1 MHRILELEQHTCI
14 FLSRLLSMLHNFG
27 TNVASCQYLY
37 DNTSKTG
44 FNTEYHH
51 QWSSTRKLQ
60 HNEIPGARA
69 LILPYLYFKLKQ
81 MRIWFYRV
89 LSSSWKS
96 VSSSSLWNGSRSP
109 FLCILL
115 LMTAQPNAKP
125 SRVPSTKQ
133 PTEMPAIVPAMSK
146 EWCSISPVLKRL
158 CRIQFHS
165 AASSVLFV
173 DKSSAVQ
180 ITIPEKVPSM
190 SPYTWKYI
198 FYIILLL
205 IRAKILSLFE
215 WYIIYISNKYFCNTG
230 GSLLKNNLQKFI
242 LPVLQTY
249 LFPNYKL
256 HWVVFLTLPSFLL
269 NKGTPNAI
277 KYYMIEII
285 SICT

>member
-1 MHRILELEQHTCI
+1 MCIYIMPHLESFAQDFEIRTTYMYISFQTIICCI
-14 FLSRLLSMLHNFG
+14 MLVQ
-27 TNVASCQYLY
+27 NVASCQPLY
-37 DNTSKTG
+37 DNTSKTR
-44 FNTEYHH
+44 FKTEYHH
-51 QWSSTRKLQ
+51 QWSSTGNSSVIKT
-60 HNEIPGARA
+60 PGARA

-81 MRIWFYRV
+81 TRIWFYRV

-205 IRAKILSLFE
+205 IRVKMLSPFE
-215 WYIIYISNKYFCNTG
+215 WYIIYISNNTFVLYLYWRKIFKNSYWQYFRPTYFTNCIELCFCVSNT
-230 GSLLKNNLQKFI
+230 
-242 LPVLQTY
+242 T
-249 LFPNYKL
+249 
-256 HWVVFLTLPSFLL
+256 
-269 NKGTPNAI
+269 
-277 KYYMIEII
+277 
-285 SICT
+285 